1 MTRQNWSFSTYIEEI
16 LDLSQI
22 SEIPGIKA
30 KIAELIREVWSKF
43 PNECKDLGLRDGLE
57 KSA

>member
-22 SEIPGIKA
+22 SEIPGIKV
-30 KIAELIREVWSKF
+30 KIVELLCEVWAKF
-43 PNECKDLGLRDGLE
+43 PNECKDLGLRDGLQE
-57 KSA
+57 SA